1 MRKIAVL
8 RLVNCRIGTAKSDPP
23 PHGTP
28 KHGASSSDGERFKRR
43 ASWDGHRLCLAVSAR
58 SRTSPQ
64 RQLRKTMLAL
74 APGQYCAHAG
84 CALSE
89 RASTR
94 AVSARRSSSARC
106 QARKRPQNRCGWERA
121 WTTPGGRRSG
131 VGTRAGGCSRRAASG
146 CRSSWRG
153 ALGYGA
159 GGSLRTA
166 NGLTPGLGLKS
177 FPGYGWSREM
187 WPKQSTEAVD
197 LARKALEQ
205 EALALAEIHAITQLV
220 SVRVDRRSV
229 TDKNLLPY
237 IVSRCAQ
244 SLTLCMPT
252 RCKRDLHHTPWP
264 ICESHPETPPARSPR
279 ARPRLR
285 DKGDRGQTRQLLCVG
300 GRGARAERCVR
311 KP

>member
-121 WTTPGGRRSG
+121 WTTPGGQVGSGYSRRRVLEKSGIRLSEFLAGRSG
-131 VGTRAGGCSRRAASG
+131 LRRRWQPTHGERVNSRVGAQVIPRVWVEPRDVAETIDRGGRSRPQ
-146 CRSSWRG
+146 G
-153 ALGYGA
+153 AGA
-159 GGSLRTA
+159 GG
-166 NGLTPGLGLKS
+166 P
-177 FPGYGWSREM
+177 
-187 WPKQSTEAVD
+187 
-197 LARKALEQ
+197 
-205 EALALAEIHAITQLV
+205 
-220 SVRVDRRSV
+220 
-229 TDKNLLPY
+229 
-237 IVSRCAQ
+237 
-244 SLTLCMPT
+244 
-252 RCKRDLHHTPWP
+252 
-264 ICESHPETPPARSPR
+264 
-279 ARPRLR
+279 RPR
-285 DKGDRGQTRQLLCVG
+285 
-300 GRGARAERCVR
+300 
-311 KP
+311 